1 MRRRSGLCA
10 VLALMST
17 LAAPS
22 AAVAQQSVNFYLG
35 GFVPR
40 GEEAR
45 DRDDVLRNNLDFLAF
60 DIRDFNGATVGGEWL
75 FALGDKVDASLGI
88 GVSSR
93 RVPSVYADVVN
104 SNGREIEQDL
114 RLRIVPFTATLRWL
128 PLGHRDAFVPYI
140 GAGVGVLRWRYSET
154 GEFVDFSD
162 RSIYRDSFVGTGAA
176 SGPVILGGARF
187 PVGSVD
193 IGGEVRYQHALGD
206 LPEDQEFSGPKIDLG
221 GLSYLFTLN
230 VRF

>member
-221 GLSYLFTLN
+221 GFSYLFTLN